1 MSSGTHEMAL
11 YIAGRLAGH
20 VRQDENGALSFSYAP
35 DYLGAPVSLFM
46 PLSPMTYRQHVV
58 RPYLM
63 GLLPDDPTVRAD
75 IADRYGCSGE
85 NPFAL
90 LSHIGLDCPGAVQI
104 VPESERALIDN
115 RVGHLIE
122 LSAKEMEDTIRAM
135 RLRSSSPWQT
145 SNGQSERWSLG
156 GAQSKIALRLTRGT
170 WYRCEGDA
178 ATTHILKPGVSG
190 YKNQALDEH
199 LCLRLA
205 ASIGLPAAHTSFVS
219 FGAESAVVIE
229 RYDRVTG
236 DDGSVTRIHQEDLC
250 QALCVDPSRKYAEQ
264 GGPST
269 PDVLALLAKTGR
281 HAPANLRTFTLFL
294 IFNYLVGATDAHAKN
309 YSLLLGTR
317 GLARLAP
324 LYDVASI
331 APYQTLAP
339 RRRKPLRAAMSI
351 GGENRFGRLGQEHL
365 RKLAADPALANSG
378 VGYDWLMASARRMAE
393 MVPGALR
400 EVVHESAKDGLAG
413 IEAVGPL
420 LEREVSANCRRLLER
435 L

>member
-1 MSSGTHEMAL
+1 MSSGAREMAL

-46 PLSPMTYRQHVV
+46 PLS
-58 RPYLM
+58 
-63 GLLPDDPTVRAD
+63 
-75 IADRYGCSGE
+75 
-85 NPFAL
+85 
-90 LSHIGLDCPGAVQI
+90 HIGFDCPGAVQI
-104 VPESERALIDN
+104 VPESERALIDS

-122 LSAKEMEDTIRAM
+122 LSAKEMEGTIRAM
-135 RLRSSSPWQT
+135 RLRSSSPWQIY
-145 SNGQSERWSLG
+145 GQSERWSLG

-269 PDVLALLAKTGR
+269 PDVLALLAKAGR

-294 IFNYLVGATDAHAKN
+294 IFTYLVGAIIYPPRNRRHSRCHA
-309 YSLLLGTR
+309 
-317 GLARLAP
+317 
-324 LYDVASI
+324 
-331 APYQTLAP
+331 QP
-339 RRRKPLRAAMSI
+339 RP
-351 GGENRFGRLGQEHL
+351 GG
-365 RKLAADPALANSG
+365 
-378 VGYDWLMASARRMAE
+378 
-393 MVPGALR
+393 
-400 EVVHESAKDGLAG
+400 AG
-413 IEAVGPL
+413 H
-420 LEREVSANCRRLLER
+420 R
-435 L
+435 

>member
-1 MSSGTHEMAL
+1 MSSGTREMAL

-145 SNGQSERWSLG
+145 PDGQSERWSLG

-190 YKNQALDEH
+190 YKNQA
-199 LCLRLA
+199 
-205 ASIGLPAAHTSFVS
+205 S
-219 FGAESAVVIE
+219 
-229 RYDRVTG
+229 
-236 DDGSVTRIHQEDLC
+236 QN
-250 QALCVDPSRKYAEQ
+250 K
-264 GGPST
+264 
-269 PDVLALLAKTGR
+269 
-281 HAPANLRTFTLFL
+281 
-294 IFNYLVGATDAHAKN
+294 
-309 YSLLLGTR
+309 
-317 GLARLAP
+317 
-324 LYDVASI
+324 
-331 APYQTLAP
+331 
-339 RRRKPLRAAMSI
+339 
-351 GGENRFGRLGQEHL
+351 
-365 RKLAADPALANSG
+365 
-378 VGYDWLMASARRMAE
+378 
-393 MVPGALR
+393 
-400 EVVHESAKDGLAG
+400 
-413 IEAVGPL
+413 
-420 LEREVSANCRRLLER
+420 
-435 L
+435 